1 MVTWAKL
8 QALKQTMAGGEPPC
22 LVMNGVRYDNAT
34 RDLLEQKGDGYDNN
48 DRIFTVATR
57 SEDDFRDFVWF
68 RRRVRIAGPFHTGG
82 HPFLAGFR
90 GIYCAGRVARGMFDF
105 HSGHYHPKLRNVVYY
120 MYEFIENSCQNLQG
134 MQRDQKVD
142 ELCKIPLELYY
153 DDSETEKY
161 ATTFKRILSGGKL
174 ERDYGARNTM
184 TMGESRLHPK
194 YGQSSGSA
202 ISFNSTQ
209 SIVKLGVTPHVP
221 ASRNIS
227 QAGPCKLGRRRR
239 MHEVLFL
246 QKGILVFSSKASL
259 PTVRVR
265 LLRRMLGQPKEADD
279 ACHQTRRRCG
289 NRTRARMRCVCPNPG
304 ANFMALTE
312 KFRP

>member
-1 MVTWAKL
+1 MHMVTWAKL

-161 ATTFKRILSGGKL
+161 ATTFKRILNGGKL

-209 SIVKLGVTPHVP
+209 SIVKLGVTPHVQHLGTFRRQGRANWVDDDECTKCFSCRKEFSFFLRKHHCRQCGFVFCDECSDNRKKLTMP
-221 ASRNIS
+221 AIRPEGV
-227 QAGPCKLGRRRR
+227 AKTGL
-239 MHEVLFL
+239 
-246 QKGILVFSSKASL
+246 
-259 PTVRVR
+259 VRVC
-265 LLRRMLGQPKEADD
+265 DV
-279 ACHQTRRRCG
+279 C
-289 NRTRARMRCVCPNPG
+289 ARIPEPT
-304 ANFMALTE
+304 LWL
-312 KFRP
+312 